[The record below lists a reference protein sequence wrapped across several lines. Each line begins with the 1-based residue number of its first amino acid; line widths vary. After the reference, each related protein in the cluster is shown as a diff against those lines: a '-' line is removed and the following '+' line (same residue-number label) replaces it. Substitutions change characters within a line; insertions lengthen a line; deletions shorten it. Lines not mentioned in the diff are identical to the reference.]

1 MSERFPKPAPVA
13 TPETEPYWE
22 GCRKGELRLQRCA
35 ACERI
40 QFPPRRY
47 CAGCLSDD
55 LAWERASGRGQVRS
69 YTIVR
74 VPMSPAF
81 AADVPY
87 AVALVELPEG
97 TRIVGNVS
105 GDPKALYV
113 GMPVEVEF
121 VRVDDTWTL
130 PAWRPEGDP
139 RVSAAGEGRA

>member
-81 AADVPY
+81 ADEVPY
-87 AVALVELPEG
+87 AVALVELEEG
-97 TRIVGNVS
+97 PSLLSGIRGCDLEDLRIG
-105 GDPKALYV
+105 L
-113 GMPVEVEF
+113 PVEVEF
-121 VRVDDTWTL
+121 EAR
-130 PAWRPEGDP
+130 GDSARIPYFHP
-139 RVSAAGEGRA
+139 RWAEPGP